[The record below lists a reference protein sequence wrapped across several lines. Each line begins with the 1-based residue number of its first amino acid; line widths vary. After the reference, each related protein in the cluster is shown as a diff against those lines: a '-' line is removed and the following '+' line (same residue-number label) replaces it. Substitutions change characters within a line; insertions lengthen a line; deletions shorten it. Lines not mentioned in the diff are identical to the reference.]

1 MTRRRRTII
10 LILALIF
17 VFNFIYA
24 YADTLEELKKQQ
36 ENVNKQI
43 ENTKNEI
50 KSIEKQTEDVE
61 KEIEELDKK
70 LDVVTSEL
78 EQVEK
83 EIAELE
89 TDIEKTTLEL
99 EETENKIEEKQDVFN
114 KRLRVMYKT
123 GSIGYLEVLL
133 SSADIKDFLSRT
145 DMLKAIAKHDT
156 ELLKYMKEQRDTI
169 ELKKTELEMQKKSM
183 ELSKTKLEDRRRELA
198 SVTRAKE
205 DLMRRLEKD
214 LKALEAQIDKLNEEA
229 KNLEAKIVKL
239 QRNTGPYTGGKM
251 SWPVPG
257 YTRISS
263 PFGYRIHPILKV
275 KKLHTGIDIPAPTG
289 TPIVAAAAGTV
300 IYTGTLGG
308 YGKTVMIDHNGGVVT
323 LYAHN
328 SSILVKEGQEVKR
341 GDTIAKAG
349 STGMSTGPHLHFEV
363 RENGVYVDPMPYL
376 KGN

>member
-99 EETENKIEEKQDVFN
+99 EEAENKIEEKQDVFN

>member
-1 MTRRRRTII
+1 MTRRRTII

-99 EETENKIEEKQDVFN
+99 EEAENKIEEKQDVFN

>member
-1 MTRRRRTII
+1 MTSKRRTIT
-10 LILALIF
+10 LILALIL
-17 VFNFIYA
+17 VFNFLHA
-24 YADTLEELKKQQ
+24 YAESLDDLKKQQ
-36 ENVNKQI
+36 KEVNKQI

-50 KSIEKQTEDVE
+50 KSIEKETKD
-61 KEIEELDKK
+61 
-70 LDVVTSEL
+70 
-78 EQVEK
+78 VEK
-83 EIAELE
+83 EIAELDKKIDTVTVE
-89 TDIEKTTLEL
+89 LENVEKEIADLEVKIEDTTKEL
-99 EETENKIEEKQDVFN
+99 EEAENNIKEKQDTFN

-123 GSIGYLEVLL
+123 GTIGYLEVLL

-145 DMLKAIAKHDT
+145 DMLKSIAKHDT

-183 ELSKTKLEDRRRELA
+183 ELSKSKLEDRRRELA

-205 DLMRRLEKD
+205 DYMSRLEQN

-229 KNLEAKIVKL
+229 KEIEAEIIKR
-239 QRNTGPYTGGKM
+239 QRNTGSYEGGKM

-289 TPIVAAAAGTV
+289 TPIIAATAGTV

-323 LYAHN
+323 LYAHT

-341 GDTIAKAG
+341 GDVIAKVG

-363 RENGVYVDPMPYL
+363 RENGAYVDPTPYL

>member
-10 LILALIF
+10 LILSLIF

-99 EETENKIEEKQDVFN
+99 EEAENKIEEKQDVFN

-275 KKLHTGIDIPAPTG
+275 KKLHTGIDIFAPTG

>member
-99 EETENKIEEKQDVFN
+99 EEAENKIEEKQDVFN

-198 SVTRAKE
+198 SVTRSKE
-205 DLMRRLEKD
+205 DRMRDLEKD
-214 LKALEAQIDKLNEEA
+214 LKAYEAEEDKLIDLA
-229 KNLEAKIVKL
+229 KEIEDEIIKRS
-239 QRNTGPYTGGKM
+239 RNTGSYEGGQM
-251 SWPVPG
+251 QWPVPG
-257 YTRISS
+257 YSRISS

-275 KKLHTGIDIPAPTG
+275 KKLHTGIDIPAATG

-300 IYTGTLGG
+300 IYAGTLGG
-308 YGKTVMIDHNGGVVT
+308 YGKTVMVDHNGGIVT

-328 SSILVKEGQEVKR
+328 SQILVKEGQVVER
-341 GDTIAKAG
+341 GETLSKAG

-363 RENGVYVDPMPYL
+363 RENGTYVDPMPYL
-376 KGN
+376 KGE

>member
-99 EETENKIEEKQDVFN
+99 EEAENKIEEKQDVFN

-275 KKLHTGIDIPAPTG
+275 KKLHTGIDISAPTG